1 MLPERAD
8 VVILGAG
15 LAGASTAWHL
25 RGAGVTDLVVLER
38 RAAPGLEA
46 SGHNA
51 AILRLP
57 ESPPLLAA
65 WARESRTVLEAL
77 GVVHETGGLLVGGG
91 DEAPPDEHPLAQ
103 VRGRQAPR
111 AGVVDVPRLLALYL
125 RDVMVLAGVT
135 AELPT
140 PVRAGWRVP
149 TDVGTIDARVV
160 VNATGAW
167 AGRFGAGDL
176 VPTRRHVAISA
187 QDPRAHPDLPWL
199 WDLATAWYVR
209 PWEGAWLLCI
219 GDEVPV
225 DPDADTSPDPTVLA
239 AIEERFEG
247 LLEPLAR
254 PRLARAWTGH
264 RTFAQD
270 RLPRVGEDDRRP
282 GLVHVAA
289 LGGHGVTVSPAAGRA
304 AADAVRAI
312 LARPGG

>member
-25 RGAGVTDLVVLER
+25 LREGISDVIVLER

-57 ESPPLLAA
+57 ESPPQLAD
-65 WARESRTVLEAL
+65 WARASRPVLEAL
-77 GVVHETGGLLVGGG
+77 GVVHETGGLLIGAG
-91 DEAPPDEHPLAQ
+91 DEAPPPDHPLND
-103 VRGRQAPR
+103 VRGRHAAH
-111 AGVVDVPRLLALYL
+111 AGVVDVPKLLSIYL
-125 RDVMVLAGVT
+125 SDVHVLAGVT
-135 AELPT
+135 AEP
-140 PVRAGWRVP
+140 PVRYDAGWRIA

-167 AGRFGAGDL
+167 ASRFGAGDL
-176 VPTRRHVAISA
+176 VPTRRHIAISA
-187 QDPRAHPDLPWL
+187 PDKRALATLPWL

-209 PWEGAWLLCI
+209 PWDGAWLLCI

-225 DPDADTSPDPTVLA
+225 DPDADMTPDAEVLT
-239 AIEERFEG
+239 AIEERFAE
-247 LLEPLAR
+247 LLAPLPE
-254 PRLARAWTGH
+254 PRLARAWAGH
-264 RTFAQD
+264 RTFAED
-270 RLPRVGEDDRRP
+270 RLPRVGEDVSRP

-289 LGGHGVTVSPAAGRA
+289 LGGHGVTVSPAAGA
-304 AADAVRAI
+304 AAAAAVRTA
-312 LARPGG
+312 LAR